1 MSKNNTSIPV
11 RLIHLADV
19 SFQTEHQDNLQRA
32 LDEVQLSESRFDA
45 LVVTGDIAARA
56 DKSTYQAF
64 TNVITD
70 EGVPVYGLPGNH
82 DNARLF
88 QDVVEGDNL
97 HLENVIEIGGW
108 NILFL
113 DRILGAGLKHVTVD
127 HMEKIAALLDS
138 KPDTPVL
145 VFSRY
150 YKIEET
156 DAENVSMESLRELK
170 LVLEL
175 LSSRP
180 QVKAL
185 VCAHAYV
192 SCFEDS
198 ISGLTLLATP
208 TACSDSRLADDS
220 GYRRLDLYPDG
231 TLISNVIHHAAPA
244 QKTA

>member
-1 MSKNNTSIPV
+1 MRNKSTSIPV

-19 SFQTEHQDNLQRA
+19 SFQTEHQENLQRA
-32 LDEVQLSESRFDA
+32 LDEVQLREARFDT
-45 LVVTGDIAARA
+45 LIVTGDIAAQA
-56 DKSTYQAF
+56 DKNTYQAF
-64 TNVITD
+64 SEVITE

-88 QDVVEGDNL
+88 QDVVADDKL
-97 HLENVIEIGGW
+97 HLDNVIEIGGW

-113 DRILGAGLKHVTVD
+113 DRVLGAGLKHVTVD

-150 YKIEET
+150 YKIAQS
-156 DAENVSMESLRELK
+156 DADNVSMESLREYK

-185 VCAHAYV
+185 VCAHAYE
-192 SCFEDS
+192 SGFEDS

-208 TACSDSRLADDS
+208 TACSTDGVDDS

-231 TLISNVIHHAAPA
+231 NLISNVIHHAAPV

>member
-1 MSKNNTSIPV
+1 MSNNKRSIPI

-19 SFQTEHQDNLQRA
+19 SFETENQSNLQRA

-45 LVVTGDIAARA
+45 LIVTGDIAPQADAR
-56 DKSTYQAF
+56 TYQAF
-64 TNVITD
+64 AEVISD
-70 EGVPVYGLPGNH
+70 EGVPVYGLPGT
-82 DNARLF
+82 DDDAGLF
-88 QDVVEGDNL
+88 QDAISDDKL
-97 HLENVIEIGGW
+97 QLENMIELGGW

-113 DRILGAGLKHVTVD
+113 DRILGAGLTHVTVA
-127 HMEKIAALLDS
+127 HMEKIAKLLDS

-150 YKIEET
+150 YKI
-156 DAENVSMESLRELK
+156 AESQASKVSMESLRELK
-170 LVLEL
+170 LVLDL

-192 SCFEDS
+192 SSFEDK

-208 TACSDSRLADDS
+208 AACAASNAVDDS
-220 GYRRLDLYPDG
+220 GYRRIDLYPDG
-231 TLISNVIHHAAPA
+231 TLLSNVIHHDSPV